1 MVYCL
6 FSNESSTPPASA
18 EDKQRS
24 LEEEEKGEEEEEKG
38 EEEEEEE
45 EGEDKIVSICVA
57 IKIYNEKRI
66 YKD

>member
-6 FSNESSTPPASA
+6 FSNESSTLPASA

-24 LEEEEKGEEEEEKG
+24 LEEEEKG
-38 EEEEEEE
+38 EEEE

-66 YKD
+66 YKSL

>member
-24 LEEEEKGEEEEEKG
+24 LEEEEKGEEEE
-38 EEEEEEE
+38 
-45 EGEDKIVSICVA
+45 GEDKIVSICVA

>member
-24 LEEEEKGEEEEEKG
+24 LEEGEKG
-38 EEEEEEE
+38 EEEEEEKE
-45 EGEDKIVSICVA
+45 EKEGEDKIVSICVA
-57 IKIYNEKRI
+57 IKIYNGKRI

>member
-24 LEEEEKGEEEEEKG
+24 LEEEEK

-57 IKIYNEKRI
+57 IKIYSENRI
-66 YKD
+66 YKDCWKH

>member
-38 EEEEEEE
+38 EEKEEE

-57 IKIYNEKRI
+57 IKIYNLKRI

>member
-24 LEEEEKGEEEEEKG
+24 LEK

>member
-6 FSNESSTPPASA
+6 FSNESSTPAASA

-24 LEEEEKGEEEEEKG
+24 LEEEEKGEEG
-38 EEEEEEE
+38 EEEEE

-57 IKIYNEKRI
+57 IKVYNE
-66 YKD
+66 

>member
-24 LEEEEKGEEEEEKG
+24 LEK

-57 IKIYNEKRI
+57 IKIYNGKRI

>member
-6 FSNESSTPPASA
+6 FSNESSTPAASA

-24 LEEEEKGEEEEEKG
+24 LEEEEKGEEG
-38 EEEEEEE
+38 EEEEE

-57 IKIYNEKRI
+57 IKVYNEKRI